1 MLDFSTRPTGL
12 SIVTNWTK
20 KDMDRAGLKTND
32 RLSLTIEGVEAELV
46 FYAAANELPPQNVLA
61 QGAHI
66 LSPMPRGGETF
77 VVQFIASDTTEI
89 ASKLKVLAPIEVKK
103 K

>member
-1 MLDFSTRPTGL
+1 M
-12 SIVTNWTK
+12 TNWTR
-20 KDMDRAGLKTND
+20 KDIEQAGLKTND
-32 RLSLTIEGVEAELV
+32 RLGLTIEGIESELV

-61 QGAHI
+61 QGARI

-77 VVQFIASDTTEI
+77 VIQFIASDTTEI
-89 ASKLKVLAPIEVKK
+89 TPKLKVLAPIEVKK